1 MATDREDSE
10 KERKRGRSGEEV
22 SNSWEFWD
30 AAKVTP
36 IKGAKRE
43 EVATDNE
50 KRQRE
55 TKRLRE
61 HLIERDGNS

>member
-1 MATDREDSE
+1 M
-10 KERKRGRSGEEV
+10 

-30 AAKVTP
+30 AAKVTQ
-36 IKGAKRE
+36 IKRAKRV

-50 KRQRE
+50 NRQKE

-61 HLIERDGNS
+61 HLIEEMEVAEIWGRGNKCRWG